1 MQQVQKI
8 NLKLEY
14 MINEKGVWHS
24 NGKIGPNVDKTSTQF
39 GRGGP
44 KYKNGEIEESIMYH
58 CRELKELYPDRPVV
72 VKLTIQDERQIE

>member
-1 MQQVQKI
+1 MTKGMQKI
-8 NLKLEY
+8 NLRLEY

-44 KYKNGEIEESIMYH
+44 EYKDGEIEESIMRHY
-58 CRELKELYPDRPVV
+58 RELKELYPDRPLI
-72 VKLTIQDERQIE
+72 VKLTIQDDRK